1 MRFKNSVSK
10 LPLMLMGLVVFTGCQ
25 SMKKA
30 PTREPRAPGVPTT
43 PSGPP
48 VTSPGATPP
57 PVVDELPET
66 PPSSTETFPREEAPV
81 AKPPTEK
88 PRIALIL
95 GPGGI
100 RAFAHA
106 GVLQEIHRTQLPIQ
120 FIAGLEMGALPAGL
134 YASKPQAFEADWQM
148 NKLKDDDLL
157 KRSLMGGSQAVDLK
171 DWAGYFQTVFGPAK
185 VDDARIPFA
194 CLTYQNDKQQ
204 ILILNKGTFAQAM
217 PFCLSYPPIFKSF
230 QGHQAAASQLTVLAK
245 YLRQKGATHIIY
257 VDVLGDRGRLLP
269 ARGDENMNL
278 IWNLTQAHL
287 TSQAAQVDDILRIP
301 LSDEI
306 TSFAKRRDMIKQG
319 KEAAAKGLKP
329 ILKKYGLD

>member
-1 MRFKNSVSK
+1 MRFKYNVSA
-10 LPLMLMGLVVFTGCQ
+10 LPWLMMGLVVFTGCQ
-25 SMKKA
+25 SIKKA
-30 PTREPRAPGVPTT
+30 PNRDPRVTTPATPAVPTPT
-43 PSGPP
+43 VQTPP
-48 VTSPGATPP
+48 VAQAL
-57 PVVDELPET
+57 DEDVNP
-66 PPSSTETFPREEAPV
+66 PPSSEPQFPRDEVPV
-81 AKPPTEK
+81 VKPPAEK
-88 PRIALIL
+88 PRIAVIL

-134 YASKPQAFEADWQM
+134 YASKPQAFEADWQL
-148 NKLKDDDLL
+148 NKLKDDDLVN
-157 KRSLMGGSQAVDLK
+157 RSLMGGSQPVDLK
-171 DWAGYFQTVFGPAK
+171 DWRGYFQTVFGTAK
-185 VDDARIPFA
+185 VDDAKIPFA
-194 CLTYQNDKQQ
+194 CLTFQNEKQQ
-204 ILILNKGTFAQAM
+204 ILILNKGTFVQAM
-217 PFCLSYPPIFKSF
+217 PFCLSYPPLFKSF
-230 QGHQAAASQLTVLAK
+230 EGHQAAASQLTVLAK

-278 IWNLTQAHL
+278 IWNLTQGHL
-287 TSQAAQVDDILRIP
+287 TSQLAQVDDILRIP

-319 KEAAAKGLKP
+319 KETAAKALKP